1 MTEMRIESITPF
13 ETGKPSAASRID
25 AKEQWQMFADK
36 LQTAITEVDDLEK
49 ASQKL
54 TQDAVLGRVE
64 NLHDVMIAAE
74 KARTAMN
81 LTLEVRNKALEAY
94 KEIMRMQF

>member
-1 MTEMRIESITPF
+1 MRI
-13 ETGKPSAASRID
+13 ID
-25 AKEQWQMFADK
+25 RSPLSQLQGELRPDKTNAKEQWSKFAEQLKGAIQEVSD
-36 LQTAITEVDDLEK
+36 LQND
-49 ASQKL
+49 SQKM

-81 LTLEVRNKALEAY
+81 LTLEVRGKVLESY

>member
-1 MTEMRIESITPF
+1 MRILERNPF
-13 ETGKPSAASRID
+13 SETSVPQSPARTD
-25 AKEQWQMFADK
+25 AKAQWARFSDK
-36 LQTAITEVDDLEK
+36 LRIAVDEVDSLEK
-49 ASQKL
+49 DAQKL
-54 TQDAVLGRVE
+54 TQDFVLGRVE

-81 LTLEVRNKALEAY
+81 LTLEVRAKVIESY

>member
-1 MTEMRIESITPF
+1 MRILESNPF
-13 ETGKPSAASRID
+13 DRLEPKLDRIKTNS
-25 AKEQWQMFADK
+25 KEQWQSFADK
-36 LQTAITEVDDLEK
+36 LQTAIGEVDDLEK
-49 ASQKL
+49 TSQKL

-81 LTLEVRNKALEAY
+81 LTLEVRAKVIEGY

>member
-1 MTEMRIESITPF
+1 MRIIDRSPLSQVQGELRP
-13 ETGKPSAASRID
+13 GKTN
-25 AKEQWQMFADK
+25 AKEQWSKFAEQLTGAIQEVSD
-36 LQTAITEVDDLEK
+36 LQNE
-49 ASQKL
+49 SQKM

-81 LTLEVRNKALEAY
+81 LTLEVRGKVLESY

>member
-1 MTEMRIESITPF
+1 
-13 ETGKPSAASRID
+13 
-25 AKEQWQMFADK
+25 MFADK

>member
-1 MTEMRIESITPF
+1 MRIYDKSPF
-13 ETGKPSAASRID
+13 ADFPGCIRPAQTN
-25 AKEQWQMFADK
+25 AKEQWYEFAEK
-36 LQTAITEVDDLEK
+36 LQQAINEVDCLDK
-49 ASQKL
+49 TAQKL

-81 LTLEVRNKALEAY
+81 LTIEVRNKVIEAY
-94 KEIMRMQF
+94 KEIMRLQF

>member
-1 MTEMRIESITPF
+1 MRAVDFNPMSALQ
-13 ETGKPSAASRID
+13 GKVRPNRTNS
-25 AKEQWQMFADK
+25 KEQWLQFAEK
-36 LQTAITEVDDLEK
+36 LQTAVSEVDGLDK
-49 ASQKL
+49 QSQKL

-81 LTLEVRNKALEAY
+81 LTLEVRGKALEAY

>member
-1 MTEMRIESITPF
+1 MRILERSPLSELQGQVRPEKTN
-13 ETGKPSAASRID
+13 
-25 AKEQWQMFADK
+25 AKEQWYAFAEK
-36 LQTAITEVDDLEK
+36 LQTAVDEVDSLEK
-49 ASQKL
+49 HSHKL

-81 LTLEVRNKALEAY
+81 LTLEVRAKALEAY
-94 KEIMRMQF
+94 KEVMRMQF

>member
-1 MTEMRIESITPF
+1 MRIQAMNPF
-13 ETGKPSAASRID
+13 ETGVSPAAGQTN
-25 AKEQWQMFADK
+25 AKEQWQVFADK

-94 KEIMRMQF
+94 KEVMRMQF

>member
-1 MTEMRIESITPF
+1 MRIQSMNPF
-13 ETGKPSAASRID
+13 ETGASPAATRTN
-25 AKEQWQMFADK
+25 AKEQWQVFADK